1 MSVQDVLIS
10 LLLLVMV
17 MPKLLI
23 INLVKELLWYSGR
36 V

>member
-1 MSVQDVLIS
+1 MSVQDVLVS

-17 MPKLLI
+17 MPQLLI
-23 INLVKELLWYSGR
+23 INLVKELLWYSSC